1 MRDQPENLRALVIII
16 LRDVQSIVIVLL
28 FVVVVLRDFSFHLL
42 LLGEAKVE
50 QLCSDVVV
58 VALHNERPDT
68 SQSAVTQYRR
78 RS

>member
-42 LLGEAKVE
+42 LLGEAKFE

-58 VALHNERPDT
+58 VALHNERPHN

-78 RS
+78 RA